1 MGLWFEFMRWSL
13 CDNGLHIITKILRVS
28 VIFCD
33 FCTIVEACDAMEGC
47 RVVRKACDPTFASG
61 LSKISNLQTGLAE
74 MSKWQNW
81 NIYAERNTEILS
93 KYSNLERSAKL
104 RLENSICWHQQ
115 GPGEKSRRNSI
126 LSFIWY
132 STRHL
137 AQNLAKYL
145 SFNLESKFKQRR
157 KLTTRNMSIVDWAP
171 LSSPLCLSVCLC
183 PQTVSSHQYDHHHY
197 NLTHIGW

>member
-1 MGLWFEFMRWSL
+1 MQWRGAGWSEKLVIQHLHLASPRYQTCKLASQKCQSGKIEIFMQREIRKFPRKSFQ
-13 CDNGLHIITKILRVS
+13 NIL
-28 VIFCD
+28 I
-33 FCTIVEACDAMEGC
+33 
-47 RVVRKACDPTFASG
+47 
-61 LSKISNLQTGLAE
+61 
-74 MSKWQNW
+74 
-81 NIYAERNTEILS
+81 
-93 KYSNLERSAKL
+93 LERSAKL

-183 PQTVSSHQYDHHHY
+183 PQTVSSHQYYHHHHHG
-197 NLTHIGW
+197 THIGW

>member
-1 MGLWFEFMRWSL
+1 MIS
-13 CDNGLHIITKILRVS
+13 
-28 VIFCD
+28 CD

-145 SFNLESKFKQRR
+145 SFNLESKFKQRI
-157 KLTTRNMSIVDWAP
+157 KL
-171 LSSPLCLSVCLC
+171 
-183 PQTVSSHQYDHHHY
+183 
-197 NLTHIGW
+197 LTHKGRSTIWLRLPSRHAMSSLAP

>member
-1 MGLWFEFMRWSL
+1 MIS
-13 CDNGLHIITKILRVS
+13 
-28 VIFCD
+28 CD
-33 FCTIVEACDAMEGC
+33 FGIIVEACDAMEGC

-183 PQTVSSHQYDHHHY
+183 PQTVSSHQYYHHHHHG
-197 NLTHIGW
+197 THIGW

>member
-1 MGLWFEFMRWSL
+1 MIS
-13 CDNGLHIITKILRVS
+13 
-28 VIFCD
+28 CD
-33 FCTIVEACDAMEGC
+33 FCTIVEACGAMEGC

-81 NIYAERNTEILS
+81 NIYAVGNTKIFEREIRS
-93 KYSNLERSAKL
+93 KILILERSAKL
-104 RLENSICWHQQ
+104 WLENSICWHQQ
-115 GPGEKSRRNSI
+115 GPGEKSGRNSI

-183 PQTVSSHQYDHHHY
+183 PQTVSSHQYYHHHHHG
-197 NLTHIGW
+197 THIGW